1 MPEGSWP
8 AFAYNAGAVTDAEYQ
23 RVPHGP
29 DGLVGSPAESAGAEA
44 VYANS
49 SGMEVHV
56 RPDRY
61 GAVLGRAWA
70 SGSTGLIL
78 PVAPNPSG
86 ATRID
91 TVVVR
96 LDRADWLVRAAI
108 RQGTPGAGRPAL
120 VRDTGDVGVFEDPL
134 ADVTV
139 RSGAASIAAGDVQM
153 RALFQ
158 ASTIRAAE
166 RLADVQ
172 PYLSPGDVVYEA
184 STGRWLG
191 WTGSQSRVLSEDTGE
206 ISLSLYNS
214 SIWKVYTPGLI
225 GRKRNGIITIELNLM
240 RVNSTLNTSSSD
252 DSVGSQ
258 LTTLPAALRPP
269 RMLHIP
275 VVLSGGIVGRIR
287 YETDGKVFLQATSVD
302 VPAGRFVR
310 CVHTFQ
316 AA

>member
-8 AFAYNAGAVTDAEYQ
+8 AFAYNAGVVTDAEYQ
-23 RVPHGP
+23 RLPHGP

-78 PVAPNPSG
+78 PVAPNTSG
-86 ATRID
+86 ATRFD
-91 TVVVR
+91 TVVMR

-153 RALFQ
+153 RALYQ
-158 ASTIRAAE
+158 ANEIWPAKD
-166 RLADVQ
+166 LADVQ
-172 PYLSPGDVVYEA
+172 DLLRPGDVVYQD
-184 STGRWLG
+184 GRWLG
-191 WTGSQSRVLSEDTGE
+191 WNGSTPTPLTDDSGWV
-206 ISLSLYNS
+206 SLANANNTVWELRS
-214 SIWKVYTPGLI
+214 PGLKARNRE
-225 GRKRNGIITIELNLM
+225 GVVTVQVNLKRI
-240 RVNSTLNTSSSD
+240 NSTLNTDDSD
-252 DSVGSQ
+252 DSGGSL
-258 LTTLPAALRPP
+258 LTTVPSSMRPADTLWW
-269 RMLHIP
+269 P
-275 VVLSGGIVGRIR
+275 VVLTAGIVGRIR
-287 YETDGKVFLQATSVD
+287 LQSNGGLYLQATSVD

-310 CVHTFQ
+310 FTHTYQ
-316 AA
+316 L